1 MEIVADLHIHSR
13 YSAATSEDMKI
24 STIAYYGKIKGLDLI
39 GTGDALHPKW
49 LQELEDELLQEDNGL
64 YVSKR
69 VADSP
74 RFMVTVEV
82 ATVFEYEGKSRR
94 IHHLILLPSLDEANQ
109 LADLL
114 KTKGNISQDGRP
126 TFNITAA
133 ELLDLTT
140 SLSEQIEVIPAH
152 IWTPWWS
159 LFGSVSG
166 FNLVEEC
173 YQDKAYEIRALET
186 GLSSDPP
193 MNWRLSRLDRYLL
206 VSNSDSHSPLPHR
219 LGREANVFELTE
231 LSYSEVI
238 SSLRRRGRSRL
249 KYTIET
255 YPQYGKYHWTGHR
268 ACNISMSPQEAL
280 KVNCICPKCGKK
292 MTLGVEQRVEELADR
307 PLGYRPQNVPDF
319 KYLLPLGEI
328 IGSVLGASTFTKTV
342 QNKYKVLIE
351 AFGSEFN
358 AAFNAPYTE
367 LSRFAGPEVA
377 SAIKAVRENRARI
390 KPGFDG
396 VYGEISFPDLEGR
409 GVVKGTLDEW
419 S

>member
-13 YSAATSEDMKI
+13 YSAATSEDMRI
-24 STIAYYGKIKGLDLI
+24 STLAYYGKIKGLHLI

-49 LQELEDELLQEDNGL
+49 LQELEEELLPEGNGL
-64 YVSKR
+64 YVSRR

-74 RFMVTVEV
+74 KFMVTVEV
-82 ATVFEYEGKSRR
+82 ATVFEYKGKSRR
-94 IHHLILLPSLDEANQ
+94 IHHLILLPSLDEAKQ

-114 KTKGNISQDGRP
+114 KTQGNIAQDGRP

-133 ELLDLTT
+133 ELLDITT
-140 SLSEQIEVIPAH
+140 SLSKQIEVIPAH

-173 YQDKAYEIRALET
+173 YQDKADEVHALET
-186 GLSSDPP
+186 GLSSDPL
-193 MNWRLSRLDRYLL
+193 MNWRLSRLDKYLL

-231 LSYSEVI
+231 LSFSEVVNA
-238 SSLRRRGRSRL
+238 LRRSGRSRL

-268 ACNISMSPQEAL
+268 MCNVSMSPQEAL

-307 PLGYRPQNVPDF
+307 PLGYRPQNAPDF
-319 KYLLPLGEI
+319 KYMLPLAEI
-328 IGSVLGASTFTKTV
+328 ISSVLGTSTFTKTV
-342 QNKYKVLIE
+342 QSKYNTLIE
-351 AFGSEFN
+351 AFGNEFN
-358 AAFNAPYTE
+358 AAFNAPYSE
-367 LSRFAGPEVA
+367 ISRLVGPEVA
-377 SAIKAVRENRARI
+377 SAIKAVRENRVRI

-396 VYGEISFPDLEGR
+396 VYGEISFPDLEGKR
-409 GVVKGTLDEW
+409 VVKGTLDEW

>member
-1 MEIVADLHIHSR
+1 MEVVADLHIHSR

-24 STIAYYGKIKGLDLI
+24 SAIAYYGKIKGLNLI

-49 LQELEDELLQEDNGL
+49 LQELEDELLPEGNGL

-69 VADSP
+69 VADGP

-94 IHHLILLPSLDEANQ
+94 IHHLILLPSLDEGKQ

-114 KTKGNISQDGRP
+114 KNKGNISQDGRP
-126 TFNITAA
+126 TFNMDAA
-133 ELLDLTT
+133 ELLDITT
-140 SLSEQIEVIPAH
+140 SLSKQIEVIPAH

-173 YQDKAYEIRALET
+173 YQDKACEIHALET
-186 GLSSDPP
+186 GLSSDPL
-193 MNWRLSRLDRYLL
+193 MNWRLSHLDKYLL

-231 LSYSEVI
+231 LNYGEVI
-238 SSLRRRGRSRL
+238 SAIRRSGRSRL

-268 ACNISMSPQEAL
+268 LCNVSMSPQEAL

-307 PLGYRPQNVPDF
+307 PLGYRPQNAPDF
-319 KYLLPLGEI
+319 KYMLPLGEI
-328 IGSVLGASTFTKTV
+328 IGSVLGTSTFTKTV
-342 QNKYKVLIE
+342 QSKYNTLIE

-358 AAFNAPYTE
+358 AAFNAPYSE
-367 LSRFAGPEVA
+367 ISRLVGPEVA
-377 SAIKAVRENRARI
+377 SAIKAVRENRVRI

-396 VYGEISFPDLEGR
+396 VYGEISFPDLEGKR
-409 GVVKGTLDEW
+409 VAKGTLDDW

>member
-1 MEIVADLHIHSR
+1 MEVAADLHIHSR

-49 LQELEDELLQEDNGL
+49 LQELEEELIPEGNGL
-64 YVSKR
+64 YLSKR
-69 VADSP
+69 VSDSP

-82 ATVFEYEGKSRR
+82 ATVFEYEGRGRR
-94 IHHLILLPSLDEANQ
+94 IHHLILLPSLDEAKQ
-109 LADLL
+109 LSDLL
-114 KTKGNISQDGRP
+114 KTRGNISQDGRP

-133 ELLDLTT
+133 ELIDLTT
-140 SLSEQIEVIPAH
+140 SVSKEIEVVPAH

-159 LFGSVSG
+159 IFGSVSG

-173 YQDKAYEIRALET
+173 YQDRAGEVHALET
-186 GLSSDPP
+186 GLSSDPL

-231 LSYSEVI
+231 LKYGGVI
-238 SSLRRRGRSRL
+238 CALRRRGESRL

-268 ACNISMSPQEAL
+268 MCGVSMSPQDAL

-307 PLGYRPQNVPDF
+307 PLGYKPKNTPDF
-319 KYLLPLGEI
+319 KYMLPLGEI
-328 IGSVLGASTFTKTV
+328 IGSVLGSSPFTKTV
-342 QNKYKVLIE
+342 QSKYKVLIE

-358 AAFNAPYTE
+358 AAFNASYTE
-367 LSRFAGPEVA
+367 ISRLAGPEVA
-377 SAIKAVRENRARI
+377 YAIKAVRDNKVQI

-396 VYGEISFPDLEGR
+396 VYGEISFPPLEEKK
-409 GVVKGTLDEW
+409 VLKGTLDDW
-419 S
+419 A